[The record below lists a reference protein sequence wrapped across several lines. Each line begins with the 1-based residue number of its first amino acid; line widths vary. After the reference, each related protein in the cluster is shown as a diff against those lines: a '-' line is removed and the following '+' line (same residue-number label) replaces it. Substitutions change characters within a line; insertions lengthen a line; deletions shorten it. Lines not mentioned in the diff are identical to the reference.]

1 MYYMEPLTA
10 SVIATLAFTKIFE
23 KSVEKFTEAALAKMD
38 ELRKKIFDKFRGKVN
53 VETALRA
60 AEKGSKKDLDTVA
73 AYLQV
78 LMHEDPAFAEELRT
92 LAKEIKAGEKQDNST
107 MTQINQDNAKG
118 WQTKVEGGTA
128 YIGENTIH
136 QAPNS

>member
-1 MYYMEPLTA
+1 MEPLTA
-10 SVIATLAFTKIFE
+10 SVIVTLAFTKIFE
-23 KSVEKFTEAALAKMD
+23 KTTEAALAKMD
-38 ELRKKIFDKFRGKVN
+38 ELRKKIFDRFRGKVN
-53 VETALRA
+53 VETSFRG

-92 LAKEIKAGEKQDNST
+92 LAKDIKAGEKQDNST

-118 WQTKVEGGTA
+118 WQTKVEGGVAYTA
-128 YIGENTIH
+128 LPAAMRYALKAENYE
-136 QAPNS
+136 